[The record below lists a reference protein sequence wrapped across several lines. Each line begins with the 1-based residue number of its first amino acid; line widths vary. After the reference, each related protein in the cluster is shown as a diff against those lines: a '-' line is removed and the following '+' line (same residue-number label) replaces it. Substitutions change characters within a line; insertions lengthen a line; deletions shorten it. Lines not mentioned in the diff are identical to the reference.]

1 MAATSIHPITATQ
14 ARAVAYIVNPEKT
27 EQGIY
32 VQSYMCSQNPDQA
45 EKDFLHIRNTVGTGR
60 SKILAQHLYQS
71 FPHGEVTPE
80 QALELGKELADK
92 LLKGQYQYV
101 LAVHTDK
108 EHVHCHIV
116 FNNTNFVNG
125 KTFETLENQKSKDSY
140 SWEKLRKLSDEI
152 CRENGLSVIENPEHG
167 KGKSWYEWQ
176 QDRAGLSWKTKLKF
190 ELDNCIMASTD
201 FEDFLRQCAERNIE
215 AVYDPDKTINL
226 KFRMQGQEKFTRART
241 LGWYYE
247 VPQIKR
253 RIQNFQLLKSG
264 QLSYTPR
271 TKIID
276 TSKDKFQDAKGLE
289 RWADIQNMKEAS
301 RVLNILAA
309 HQIGSQKELESTAIT
324 EQSRRMK
331 IVSDLNQMQKEI
343 DTLSDRIKLVH
354 AYQKYKPVHD
364 EYGRQNPIFKK
375 SYAKKFASDLQK
387 FEDAKANLKAAYP
400 DGKVPSAEVLTNRRT
415 ALIEQRNAKN
425 DEYKTLT
432 AELKELEYARQ
443 TLADYLKNENQ
454 RDVQQKNKKRNDLE

>member
-1 MAATSIHPITATQ
+1 MAATSLHPITATQ
-14 ARAVAYIVNPEKT
+14 ARAIAYIINPDKT
-27 EQGIY
+27 EQGSL
-32 VQSYMCSQNPDQA
+32 VQSYMCSEDPDKA
-45 EKDFLHIRNTVGTGR
+45 EKDFLRVQQNLGTGR

-80 QALELGKELADK
+80 QAFEIGKQLADR

-108 EHVHCHIV
+108 EHLHCHIV
-116 FNNTNFVNG
+116 FNNTNLENG
-125 KTFETLENQKSKDSY
+125 KTFETLENRNKE
-140 SWEKLRKLSDEI
+140 SWKKLREFSDEL
-152 CRENGLSVIENPEHG
+152 CREHDLSVIENPEHG

-253 RIQNFQLLKSG
+253 RIENFKLMKSG

-276 TSKDKFQDAKGLE
+276 TSQDKFQDVKGLE

-309 HQIGSQKELESTAIT
+309 HQISSQKELESTAIT

-364 EYGRQNPIFKK
+364 EYGRQNPLFRK
-375 SYAKKFASDLQK
+375 SYEKRFASDLQK

-400 DGKVPSAEVLTNRRT
+400 DGKVPSAEVLTKRRT
-415 ALIEQRNAKN
+415 ALIEQRGVKN

-443 TLADYLKNENQ
+443 TVAEYLKNENQ
-454 RDVQQKNKKRNDLE
+454 RDVQQKKKKRNDLE

>member
-1 MAATSIHPITATQ
+1 MAATSLHPITATQ
-14 ARAVAYIVNPEKT
+14 ARAIAYIINPDKT
-27 EQGIY
+27 EEGML
-32 VQSYMCSQNPDQA
+32 VQSYMCSENPDEA
-45 EKDFLHIRNTVGTGR
+45 ERDFLRVQQTLGTGR

-80 QALELGKELADK
+80 QAFEIGKQLADR

-108 EHVHCHIV
+108 EHLHCHIV
-116 FNNTNFVNG
+116 FNNTNLENG
-125 KTFETLENQKSKDSY
+125 KTFETLENRNKKSWK
-140 SWEKLRKLSDEI
+140 KLREFSDAL
-152 CRENGLSVIENPEHG
+152 CREHDLSVIENPEHG

-190 ELDNCIMASTD
+190 ELDNCIMASID
-201 FEDFLRQCAERNIE
+201 FEDFLRQCAARNIE
-215 AVYDPDKTINL
+215 AVYNPDNKVNL

-253 RIQNFQLLKSG
+253 RIQNFQLLKTG
-264 QLSYTPR
+264 QLANQPR

-276 TSKDKFQDAKGLE
+276 TSQDKFQAAKGLE

-309 HQIGSQKELESTAIT
+309 HQISDQKELEATAIT

-364 EYGRQNPIFKK
+364 EYGRQSPLFKK

-400 DGKVPSAEVLTNRRT
+400 DGKVPSAEVLTKRRT

-425 DEYKTLT
+425 DEYKSVT

-443 TLADYLKNENQ
+443 TVADYLKNE
-454 RDVQQKNKKRNDLE
+454 RDVQQQKKKRNDLE

>member
-1 MAATSIHPITATQ
+1 MATTSLHSITSTQ
-14 ARAVAYIVNPEKT
+14 ARAIAYIINPDKT
-27 EQGIY
+27 ENGLL
-32 VQSYMCSQNPDQA
+32 VQSYMCSENPDEA
-45 EKDFLHIRNTVGTGR
+45 EKDFIRIQKSIGTGR
-60 SKILAQHLYQS
+60 SKVLAQHLYQS

-80 QALELGKELADK
+80 QAFEIGKQLADR

-108 EHVHCHIV
+108 EHLHCHIV
-116 FNNTNFVNG
+116 FNNTNLENG
-125 KTFETLENQKSKDSY
+125 KTFETLENQKSVDSY
-140 SWEKLRKLSDEI
+140 SWEKLRDLSDKL
-152 CRENGLSVIENPEHG
+152 CREHGLSVVENPEQG

-176 QDRAGLSWKTKLKF
+176 QDRAGISWKTKLKF

-201 FEDFLRQCAERNIE
+201 FEDFLRQCAERSIE
-215 AVYDPDKTINL
+215 AVYKPDNTVNL

-247 VPQIKR
+247 IPQIKR
-253 RIQNFQLLKSG
+253 RIENFKLMKSG

-276 TSKDKFQDAKGLE
+276 TSLDKFQDAKGLE

-301 RVLNILAA
+301 RVLNILTS

-343 DTLSDRIKLVH
+343 DILSDRIKIIH
-354 AYQKYKPVHD
+354 AYKKYKPIHE
-364 EYGRQNPIFKK
+364 EYQHQSPILKK

-400 DGKVPSAEVLTNRRT
+400 DGKVPTAEVLQKRRT
-415 ALIEQRNAKN
+415 TLIEQRNEKN
-425 DEYKTLT
+425 DEYKSLT
-432 AELKELEYARQ
+432 AKLKELEYARQ
-443 TLADYLKNENQ
+443 TVADYLKNE
-454 RDVQQKNKKRNDLE
+454 RDVQQQKKKRNDLE

>member
-1 MAATSIHPITATQ
+1 MATTSLHSVIATQ
-14 ARAVAYIVNPEKT
+14 ARAIAYIINPDKT
-27 EQGIY
+27 EQGAL
-32 VQSYMCSQNPDQA
+32 VQSYMCSEDPDEA
-45 EKDFLHIRNTVGTGR
+45 EKDFLRIQKSLGTGR

-80 QALELGKELADK
+80 QAFELGKQLADR

-108 EHVHCHIV
+108 EHLHCHIV
-116 FNNTNFVNG
+116 FNNTNLENG
-125 KTFETLENQKSKDSY
+125 KTFETLENQKSIDSY

-152 CRENGLSVIENPEHG
+152 CRENGLSVIENPEQG

-215 AVYDPDKTINL
+215 AVYNPDNKINL

-253 RIQNFQLLKSG
+253 RIQNFQLLKTG
-264 QLSYTPR
+264 QLAKQPR

-276 TSKDKFQDAKGLE
+276 TSQDKFQAAKGLE

-309 HQIGSQKELESTAIT
+309 HQISDQKELEATAIT

-343 DTLSDRIKLVH
+343 DALSDRIKLVH

-364 EYGRQNPIFKK
+364 EYGRQSPLFKK

-400 DGKVPSAEVLTNRRT
+400 DGKVPSAEVLTKRRT

-443 TLADYLKNENQ
+443 TVADYLKNE
-454 RDVQQKNKKRNDLE
+454 RDVQQQKKKRNDLE

>member
-1 MAATSIHPITATQ
+1 MATTSIHSITTTQ
-14 ARAVAYIVNPEKT
+14 ARAIAYIINPDKT
-27 EQGIY
+27 ENGLL
-32 VQSYMCSQNPDQA
+32 VQSFMCSENPDEA
-45 EKDFLHIRNTVGTGR
+45 EKDFIRIQKSMGTGR
-60 SKILAQHLYQS
+60 SKVLAQHLYQS

-80 QALELGKELADK
+80 QAFEIGKQLADR

-108 EHVHCHIV
+108 EHLHCHIV
-116 FNNTNFVNG
+116 FNNTNMENG
-125 KTFETLENQKSKDSY
+125 KTFETLENQKSVDSY
-140 SWEKLRKLSDEI
+140 SWEKLRDLSDKL
-152 CRENGLSVIENPEHG
+152 CREHGLSVVQNPEQG

-176 QDRAGLSWKTKLKF
+176 QDRAGMSWKTKLKF

-201 FEDFLRQCAERNIE
+201 FEDFLRQCAERNIA
-215 AVYDPDKTINL
+215 AVYNPDNTINL

-253 RIQNFQLLKSG
+253 RIENFKLMKSG

-276 TSKDKFQDAKGLE
+276 TSQDKFQDAKGLE

-324 EQSRRMK
+324 EQSHRMK

-343 DTLSDRIKLVH
+343 DVLSDRIKLVH
-354 AYQKYKPVHD
+354 AYQKYKPVHE
-364 EYGRQNPIFKK
+364 EYGRQSPIFKK

-400 DGKVPSAEVLTNRRT
+400 DGKVPTAEVLQKRRAT
-415 ALIEQRNAKN
+415 LIEQRNEKN
-425 DEYKTLT
+425 DEYKSLT
-432 AELKELEYARQ
+432 AKLKELEYARQ
-443 TLADYLKNENQ
+443 TVADYLKNE
-454 RDVQQKNKKRNDLE
+454 RDVQQQKKKRNDLE